1 MPEPHVPGRRLDSP
15 RRFVMALCVLAL
27 VLLTIAG
34 RLPLLLKHQAIE
46 DEIVYCVVAHEILAG
61 GQPYTSAVERKP
73 PLLFWTYAAIFKVFG
88 PFNWQAL
95 HASGIAWVLLTM
107 LALYLTARRLFDG
120 WTGLIAALLYS
131 VFQPGLYPN
140 NLSFNGEV
148 LMNLPI
154 AWAYVIGFAPSR
166 SRWRPELAVAGALLS
181 AAFLLKQPAAIAAA
195 PLCLYVLLPSYRRT
209 RGYLKVDSLIQATV
223 LTVGFLAV
231 LLAVGALLLSR
242 GLLREAVYWTIGDHD
257 VPHVFWDKALEHTAT
272 FAAAC
277 LPLVAGTAA
286 SLTNAELWTGRRAE
300 RTALCGLLVVSA
312 IGAAASGRFFPHY
325 YIALLPPL
333 TLLAS
338 PVLARLWRET
348 GSVSGSVSGKHEHA
362 PGGPAPPEG
371 TGGWF
376 GQPSRSALPG
386 AHGAVS
392 RSALPEAHGT
402 VFGRPSVWTRN
413 RRVIRWLS
421 LAWVMAAA
429 ALFFVIDW
437 REFASLA
444 PETQAGLYIRTHS
457 EPDERLFVWGRQTQI
472 YLDAR
477 RRPASRYITTFPL
490 TGYIF
495 GPPLPERDTS
505 DRILPGAWDNLT
517 RDFMVHSPRYI
528 VDVEVGPSARY
539 PASQFPILAHLLATE
554 YRPVLKT
561 EEGVVYRLTT
571 HD

>member
-1 MPEPHVPGRRLDSP
+1 
-15 RRFVMALCVLAL
+15 MALCVLAL
-27 VLLTIAG
+27 VLLTIAA

-107 LALYLTARRLFDG
+107 LALYLTASRLFDR

-154 AWAYVIGFAPSR
+154 AWAYVIGFARSR
-166 SRWRPELAVAGALLS
+166 SRWRPELAVAGALLAS
-181 AAFLLKQPAAIAAA
+181 AFLLKQPAAIAAV
-195 PLCLYVLLPSYRRT
+195 PLGVYVLFSGYRRHVT
-209 RGYLKVDSLIQATV
+209 VDSLIQATV
-223 LTVGFLAV
+223 LAVGFFAV

-242 GLLREAVYWTIGDHD
+242 GLLGEAVYWTIGDHD
-257 VPHVFWDKALEHTAT
+257 VPHVYWDKALEHTAT

-277 LPLVAGTAA
+277 LPLVAGAAA

-338 PVLARLWRET
+338 PVVARLWRDSWT
-348 GSVSGSVSGKHEHA
+348 VSERYGHA
-362 PGGPAPPEG
+362 PGRPAPQSG
-371 TGGWF
+371 NGGSSF
-376 GQPSRSALPG
+376 GQPARRALPG
-386 AHGAVS
+386 ARGAV
-392 RSALPEAHGT
+392 L
-402 VFGRPSVWTRN
+402 GRAPGWTRN
-413 RRVIRWLS
+413 RGVIRWLS
-421 LAWVMAAA
+421 LAWVLAAA
-429 ALFFVIDW
+429 ALFFAIDW

-505 DRILPGAWDNLT
+505 DRILPGAWDNLM
-517 RDFMVHSPRYI
+517 RDFLVHAPRYI

-539 PASQFPILAHLLATE
+539 PANQFPILAHLLATG

-561 EEGVVYRLTT
+561 EEGVVYQRLAAGTS
-571 HD
+571 